1 MAEDIYSEQHNTND
15 MSYQTS
21 SREVQE
27 TYHDDTPD
35 TGIGRLLSSG
45 RSSTTTNDN
54 VNVGY
59 ANSSRGFGTTTSELI
74 LKFRFLNC
82 LVCLLIISFHT
93 LPMILN
99 PIRLT
104 LLLSSPMKLLL
115 ELIAALLALSLFLVE
130 ARIPILGEKV
140 LLLMRKISLGNVKLI
155 DMNIARGRVIALTI
169 IGLCLGLVNYLALD
183 LNMSESNDSGSDD
196 ETAIPSIIVSND
208 MNVTTNTNNTV
219 SNTTTYTE
227 LDHND
232 TNVSVSK
239 EQSMSMLFIIFQ
251 CTSPSIWIL
260 VVLIGYTI
268 YIMNEFPE
276 IQLEKA
282 YEIEESDQILT
293 PVSSSGP
300 SWTNNVGSYVRENVS
315 SIGQGGYQTSSSYQ
329 TIDA

>member
-1 MAEDIYSEQHNTND
+1 

-21 SREVQE
+21 NSIREVQE
-27 TYHDDTPD
+27 SYHDTETSN

-45 RSSTTTNDN
+45 RSSSTTNDN

-115 ELIAALLALSLFLVE
+115 ELMAALLALSLFLVE

-140 LLLMRKISLGNVKLI
+140 LIMTRKISLGNVKLI
-155 DMNIARGRVIALTI
+155 DVNIARGRVIALTL
-169 IGLCLGLVNYLALD
+169 IGLCLGLVNYLTLD
-183 LNMSESNDSGSDD
+183 ISAASESIDSSGDD
-196 ETAIPSIIVSND
+196 ETIPAIIVSND
-208 MNVTTNTNNTV
+208 MNVTTNTNITDMSNT
-219 SNTTTYTE
+219 TTTYTE
-227 LDHND
+227 PDHEE
-232 TNVSVSK
+232 TNTSVSK

-300 SWTNNVGSYVRENVS
+300 SWTNNVGSYVRDNVS
-315 SIGQGGYQTSSSYQ
+315 SIGQGGYQSSAYQ

>member
-1 MAEDIYSEQHNTND
+1 

-21 SREVQE
+21 SAAREVQE
-27 TYHDDTPD
+27 SYHDTETSN

-45 RSSTTTNDN
+45 RSSSTTNDN

-82 LVCLLIISFHT
+82 SVCLLIISFHT

-104 LLLSSPMKLLL
+104 LLLSSPMKSLL
-115 ELIAALLALSLFLVE
+115 ELMAALLALSLFLVE

-140 LLLMRKISLGNVKLI
+140 LIMTRKISLGNVKLI
-155 DMNIARGRVIALTI
+155 DMNIARGRVIALTL
-169 IGLCLGLVNYLALD
+169 IGLCLGLVNYLTLD
-183 LNMSESNDSGSDD
+183 ISAASESDSSGDD
-196 ETAIPSIIVSND
+196 ETIPAIIVSND
-208 MNVTTNTNNTV
+208 MNVTTNTNITDMSNT
-219 SNTTTYTE
+219 TTTYTE
-227 LDHND
+227 PDHEE
-232 TNVSVSK
+232 TNTSVIK

-251 CTSPSIWIL
+251 CKSPSIWIIIA
-260 VVLIGYTI
+260 LIGYTI
-268 YIMNEFPE
+268 YTMSEFPE
-276 IQLEKA
+276 IKLEKA

-293 PVSSSGP
+293 PVSGP
-300 SWTNNVGSYVRENVS
+300 SWTNNVGSYVRDNVRGS
-315 SIGQGGYQTSSSYQ
+315 GYQSSAYH

>member
-1 MAEDIYSEQHNTND
+1 

-27 TYHDDTPD
+27 SYHDTETSN

-82 LVCLLIISFHT
+82 SVCLLIISFHT

-115 ELIAALLALSLFLVE
+115 ELMAALLALSLFLVE

-140 LLLMRKISLGNVKLI
+140 LLLMRKISLGRVKLI
-155 DMNIARGRVIALTI
+155 DMNTARGRVIALTL
-169 IGLCLGLVNYLALD
+169 IGLCLGLVNYFALD
-183 LNMSESNDSGSDD
+183 ISAASESTDSRGED
-196 ETAIPSIIVSND
+196 ETIPAIIVSND
-208 MNVTTNTNNTV
+208 MNVTTNTNITDV
-219 SNTTTYTE
+219 SNNTTTYAE
-227 LDHND
+227 PDHEE
-232 TNVSVSK
+232 TNTTVSK

-251 CTSPSIWIL
+251 CTSPSIWIIIA
-260 VVLIGYTI
+260 LIGYTI

-300 SWTNNVGSYVRENVS
+300 SWTSNVGSYVRDNVS
-315 SIGQGGYQTSSSYQ
+315 SIGQGGYQSSAYQ

>member
-1 MAEDIYSEQHNTND
+1 
-15 MSYQTS
+15 MSYQTRS
-21 SREVQE
+21 TREVQE
-27 TYHDDTPD
+27 SYHDTETTGNT

-45 RSSTTTNDN
+45 HSSTTTNDN
-54 VNVGY
+54 VNIGY

-82 LVCLLIISFHT
+82 SVCLLIISFHT

-115 ELIAALLALSLFLVE
+115 ELMAALLALSLFLVE

-140 LLLMRKISLGNVKLI
+140 LLLMQKISLGRVKLI
-155 DMNIARGRVIALTI
+155 DMNTARGRVIALTL

-183 LNMSESNDSGSDD
+183 LNMSESNDSGGDD
-196 ETAIPSIIVSND
+196 ETIPAIIVSND
-208 MNVTTNTNNTV
+208 MNVTTSTNITDT
-219 SNTTTYTE
+219 SNNSTTYAYAE
-227 LDHND
+227 PDHEE
-232 TNVSVSK
+232 TNASVSK
-239 EQSMSMLFIIFQ
+239 EQSISMLFIMFQ
-251 CTSPSIWIL
+251 CTSPSIWIIIA
-260 VVLIGYTI
+260 LIGYTL

-276 IQLEKA
+276 FSLEKA

-293 PVSSSGP
+293 SLGSSGP
-300 SWTNNVGSYVRENVS
+300 SWTSNVGSYVRDNVS
-315 SIGQGGYQTSSSYQ
+315 SIGQGGYQSSAYQ

>member
-1 MAEDIYSEQHNTND
+1 MVEDIYSEEQYNIQKICLIT
-15 MSYQTS
+15 
-21 SREVQE
+21 RAVQE
-27 TYHDDTPD
+27 KKFKNLIMILRHQIL
-35 TGIGRLLSSG
+35 IGRLLSG
-45 RSSTTTNDN
+45 RPSSTTNDN
-54 VNVGY
+54 VNIGT
-59 ANSSRGFGTTTSELI
+59 ANSGRGFGTTTSELI

-99 PIRLT
+99 PIHLT
-104 LLLSSPMKLLL
+104 LLLSSPMKLML
-115 ELIAALLALSLFLVE
+115 ELMAALLALSLFLVE

-140 LLLMRKISLGNVKLI
+140 LILTRKISLGNVKLV
-155 DMNIARGRVIALTI
+155 DMNITRGRVIALTL

-183 LNMSESNDSGSDD
+183 LNMSENDDSGGGD
-196 ETAIPSIIVSND
+196 ETVPAIIVSND

-219 SNTTTYTE
+219 SNNTTTYAE

-232 TNVSVSK
+232 TNTTDSK

-251 CTSPSIWIL
+251 CTSPSIWIIIA
-260 VVLIGYTI
+260 LIGYTI

-276 IQLEKA
+276 IQPEKA

-300 SWTNNVGSYVRENVS
+300 SWTSNVGSYVRDNVKGS
-315 SIGQGGYQTSSSYQ
+315 GYQSSAYQ